1 MMKKNKNKKR
11 TNKIILFIKA
21 LARLIDKKIIN
32 PITKFILI
40 LSEKM
45 GSRTDKFERWLVRKN
60 TLIFISLVLAI
71 VAFIIVD
78 NKSIVLVDSYAEV
91 LHEQKVEAIYNT
103 ETYVVEGLPET
114 ADVTLI
120 GRKVDMYLA
129 KQLSKGTVSVD
140 ISNLESGTHKVSLNY
155 ESVVDSL
162 DYNVSPSTVT
172 IIIYPKVSSTK
183 NATIDIINK
192 ETLNTKLSISNVSID
207 QEEIIIKGAEHT
219 IKEVATVR
227 ALVDISKLVDPE
239 VGVTTLENVPL
250 IAYDTNGKTV
260 DVEMVPSKVNATINI
275 DSPNKEVPIKV
286 VPTGEVQFGKA
297 ISSIASTESKV
308 IIYGSE
314 DTLSKIEYL
323 PIEIDVSNL
332 SSNKVYNVSL
342 TAPQGVRDLSVKNTK
357 VTVTLGEET
366 TKEIKDV
373 MIETTNLDPNYKA
386 AAIGSSSIK
395 TTVIVKGTKEVLD
408 TIDETKIKA
417 IVDLSG
423 YKEGDHEVTITVTG
437 DDVKAT
443 YTAKTTKIKIRISK
457 KWWLKKIYGEVEMMN
472 YHLFFMY
479 YYRVNNNKL
488 YSLIIK

>member
-1 MMKKNKNKKR
+1 MMKKNKSKKR

-21 LARLIDKKIIN
+21 IARLIDKKIIT
-32 PITKFILI
+32 PITKFILM

-71 VAFIIVD
+71 VAFIVVD

-91 LHEQKVEAIYNT
+91 LHDQKVEAIYNT

-140 ISNLESGTHKVSLNY
+140 ISNLEAGTHKVSLNY

-192 ETLNTKLSISNVSID
+192 ETLDTKLSISNVSID

-260 DVEMVPSKVNATINI
+260 DVEMVPSKVNATINV
-275 DSPNKEVPIKV
+275 DSPSKEVPIKV
-286 VPTGEVQFGKA
+286 VPAGEVQFGKA
-297 ISSIASTESKV
+297 ISSITSTESKV
-308 IIYGSE
+308 TIYGSE
-314 DTLSKIEYL
+314 DVLSKIEYL

-443 YTAKTTKIKIRISK
+443 YTPKTTKIKIRINK
-457 KWWLKKIYGEVEMMN
+457 K
-472 YHLFFMY
+472 
-479 YYRVNNNKL
+479 
-488 YSLIIK
+488 

>member
-1 MMKKNKNKKR
+1 MMKKNKSKKR

-21 LARLIDKKIIN
+21 IARLIDKKIIT
-32 PITKFILI
+32 PITKFILM

-71 VAFIIVD
+71 VAFIVVD

-91 LHEQKVEAIYNT
+91 LHDQKVEAIYNT

-140 ISNLESGTHKVSLNY
+140 ISNLEAGTHKVSLNY

-192 ETLNTKLSISNVSID
+192 ETLDTKLSISNVSID

-275 DSPNKEVPIKV
+275 DSPSKEVPIKV
-286 VPTGEVQFGKA
+286 VPAGEVQFGKA
-297 ISSIASTESKV
+297 ISSITSTESKV
-308 IIYGSE
+308 TIYGSE
-314 DTLSKIEYL
+314 DVLSKIEYL

-437 DDVKAT
+437 DDVKAI
-443 YTAKTTKIKIRISK
+443 YTPKTTKIKIRINK
-457 KWWLKKIYGEVEMMN
+457 K
-472 YHLFFMY
+472 
-479 YYRVNNNKL
+479 
-488 YSLIIK
+488 